1 MMFSAET
8 NIFRI
13 AQKQFHFK
21 LKGNL
26 GLFSSMIALQ
36 GVALLL
42 SLRGTGQ
49 MGMSSNEIK
58 LSVHYLSNDLLV
70 IFTTG
75 WAFYAAIMLTTR
87 TYRDIDFSLV
97 SNRITSSLANIA
109 FLLGVSIIGGLT
121 SMLTGILLRVI
132 NYFTVGSSSILSH
145 EFFIGPLEMLVGITA
160 AALYVL
166 LVSSIGYL
174 VGMLVQVSPLFG
186 PLFIALWL
194 GIGFIGPRSGGGTSI
209 IQTVTGF
216 FINEGSLML
225 FASKVI
231 TAALLFFTLATL
243 FSNRLE
249 VRKP

>member
-13 AQKQFHFK
+13 AQKQFYFK

-49 MGMSSNEIK
+49 MSMGSNEIK

-87 TYRDIDFSLV
+87 TYRDFDFSLV

-132 NYFTVGSSSILSH
+132 NYFTVGSSSIIGQ
-145 EFFIGPLEMLVGITA
+145 EFFISPLEMLIGITA

-166 LVSSIGYL
+166 LVSALGYL
-174 VGMLVQVSPLFG
+174 VGMLVQVSLLFS
-186 PLFIALWL
+186 PLFIAL
-194 GIGFIGPRSGGGTSI
+194 GFGGLRSGI
-209 IQTVTGF
+209 LQTVTGF
-216 FINEGSLML
+216 FINEGSFLL
-225 FASKVI
+225 FALKVS
-231 TAALLFFTLATL
+231 TTALLFFALATV
-243 FSNRLE
+243 FANRLE